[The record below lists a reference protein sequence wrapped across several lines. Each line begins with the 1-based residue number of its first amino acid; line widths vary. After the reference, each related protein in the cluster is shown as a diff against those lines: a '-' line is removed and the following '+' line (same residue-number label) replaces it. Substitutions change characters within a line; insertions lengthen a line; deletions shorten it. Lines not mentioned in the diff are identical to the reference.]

1 MDNQANMESSW
12 AQEFYRN
19 LTTLVDADFPKRCP
33 NCGKFYADSHAFL
46 TETTPVKDMSF
57 HDRSGLFSLAGMRPV
72 AAISVFRN
80 CICGSTMMADF
91 HDRRDLSEK
100 GMQRR
105 AHFDA
110 VIQTLCNH
118 GIQDEEARTELRK
131 VLRGEDS
138 TKLVQW
144 LREDPHA
151 GISLQSTF

>member
-1 MDNQANMESSW
+1 MKSQANKGESW
-12 AQEFYRN
+12 TQEFYRN
-19 LTTLVDADFPKRCP
+19 LTTLVDADFPKTCP
-33 NCGKFYADSHAFL
+33 NCGKVYPDSHAFL
-46 TETTPVKDMSF
+46 TETTPVKDASF

-80 CICGSTMMADF
+80 CVCDSTMMADF

-100 GMQRR
+100 GAQRR

-110 VIQTLCNH
+110 VIQTLLDH
-118 GIQDEEARTELRK
+118 GIDEKEARTELRN

-138 TKLVQW
+138 AKLIQW

-151 GISLQSTF
+151 GISLHAHL